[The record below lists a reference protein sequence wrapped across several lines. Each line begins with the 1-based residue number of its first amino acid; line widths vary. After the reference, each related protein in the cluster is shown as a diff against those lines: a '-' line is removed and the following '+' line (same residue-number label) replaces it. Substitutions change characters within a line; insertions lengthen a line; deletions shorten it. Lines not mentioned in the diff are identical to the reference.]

1 MKSQGFYDKAPYK
14 GRELAIAS
22 LNASAVTENTRGIR
36 LGGFVQIRKEMRDAL
51 TEIFA
56 NKVSVDDGIN
66 AAVERS
72 NAVLRKF
79 EKTYA
84 GKQLP

>member
-1 MKSQGFYDKAPYK
+1 K

-22 LNASAVTENTRGIR
+22 LNASPVTELTRGIR

-51 TEIFA
+51 TDIFA
-56 NKVSVDDGIN
+56 NKASVEDGIN
-66 AAVERS
+66 SAVERS

-84 GKQLP
+84 GKMLP

>member
-1 MKSQGFYDKAPYK
+1 MTA
-14 GRELAIAS
+14 
-22 LNASAVTENTRGIR
+22 NTRGIR

-66 AAVERS
+66 AAVDRA
-72 NAVLRKF
+72 NIALRKF